1 MKKNLLLKW
10 SLMAFVVFALLLP
23 YGVAGAD
30 PADGKYTINF
40 TVLKD
45 GTDSTSMMDS
55 YTVKPANLT
64 VTGGQAYV
72 TLTLKNSSWITKFQ
86 TEQNGQYVDADVVS
100 TNAAANTRVVG
111 FPVANLDAKLNAYT
125 EVVIPVLGYNGK
137 YDVQLK
143 FDTASITPVA
153 P

>member
-23 YGVAGAD
+23 YGVVGAA
-30 PADGKYTINF
+30 PADGKYTVNYK
-40 TVLKD
+40 VLKD
-45 GTDSTSMMDS
+45 GTESTSMMDN

-72 TLTLKNSSWITKFQ
+72 TLTLKSSTWITKFQ
-86 TEQNGQYVDADVVS
+86 TERNGQYVDADVIS
-100 TNAAANTRVVG
+100 TNTAANTRVIG
-111 FPVANLDAKLNAYT
+111 FPVPDLDAKLNAYT
-125 EVVIPVLGYNGK
+125 EVFIPALSYNGK

-143 FDTASITPVA
+143 FDTASITPVT

>member
-23 YGVAGAD
+23 YGAAGAA
-30 PADGKYTINF
+30 PADGKYTINY

-72 TLTLKNSSWITKFQ
+72 TFTLKNSSWITKFQ

-100 TNAAANTRVVG
+100 SDAAANTRVVG
-111 FPVANLDAKLNAYT
+111 FPVADLDAKLNAYT
-125 EVVIPVLGYNGK
+125 EVVIPVLNYNGK
-137 YDVQLK
+137 YEVQLK
-143 FDTASITPVA
+143 FDTASITPVT